1 MSEGWYF
8 MMFDILV
15 HYGFREDVKQFDIKQ
30 LDFKPNFDRQTNFY
44 GLDLISMCSP
54 KSLYW
59 KVSP

>member
-1 MSEGWYF
+1 